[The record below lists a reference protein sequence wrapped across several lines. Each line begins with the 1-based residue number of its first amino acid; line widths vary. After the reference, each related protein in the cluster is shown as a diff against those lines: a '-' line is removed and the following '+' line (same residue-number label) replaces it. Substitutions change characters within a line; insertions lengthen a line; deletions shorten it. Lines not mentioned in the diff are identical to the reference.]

1 MPSWSEVF
9 TFLILNWGLYRR
21 EEFVKQL
28 WRACH
33 FSDVKRNPWKGLKY
47 SVHHNF
53 KISIESEWRHSY
65 CSWTVDAT
73 AHLLCLCLV
82 VIFYSTSPA
91 ESTVHNRISDLSALH
106 YGTNKR
112 RCLLKFTGSPDE
124 QNAQE
129 GKKSEG
135 RHTVQSNEICY
146 SGPFYTHLIT
156 RSNRFCETPSPF
168 EDTPTTHV
176 IWLVFYMRYQPRP
189 IMRADHNVP
198 VIQWGG
204 DSVRRNHNLGQLKT
218 DPWISGS
225 HNAL

>member
-1 MPSWSEVF
+1 ME
-9 TFLILNWGLYRR
+9 T
-21 EEFVKQL
+21 QL
-28 WRACH
+28 L
-33 FSDVKRNPWKGLKY
+33 FSSSGSN
-47 SVHHNF
+47 
-53 KISIESEWRHSY
+53 
-65 CSWTVDAT
+65 
-73 AHLLCLCLV
+73 
-82 VIFYSTSPA
+82 STSFVSVPRFYLLQYKPCR
-91 ESTVHNRISDLSALH
+91 EHRRRGYNCISDLSALH
-106 YGTNKR
+106 YSTNKR

-129 GKKSEG
+129 GGKKSEG

-198 VIQWGG
+198 VIRWGG